1 MYVGVCVCVCMC
13 MYVCMCVRACVCVY
27 IYICVCVYVYMCMCV
42 YVYVCV
48 CVCVC
53 IYVCMCMCVCMCVCM
68 CICVCV
74 CVYDSVGFH
83 DFSHSH
89 NTMVVHFNIIYMI
102 HSFFHTLGVF
112 ITNDTLNGL
121 CSVNVP
127 FHFYGQV
134 NTSTLLGRQKN

>member
-1 MYVGVCVCVCMC
+1 MS
-13 MYVCMCVRACVCVY
+13 VCVY
-27 IYICVCVYVYMCMCV
+27 
-42 YVYVCV
+42 
-48 CVCVC
+48 
-53 IYVCMCMCVCMCVCM
+53 
-68 CICVCV
+68 
-74 CVYDSVGFH
+74 VYDSVGFH

-134 NTSTLLGRQKN
+134 NTSTLLGRQKKLSHQGLSTILEHFL